1 MIRMFLILVTT
12 SAIAIAQCTDELLL
26 DGSEPLVEA
35 QLDTTGLWWAI
46 TAPYAGQQRLVING
60 YRNASYDRVG
70 RPVLS
75 AEGNHWAAWVQRAG
89 MWELLVDTVTIPVR
103 CAQPTALVF
112 APNAAVVAIG
122 CMEGSAEIIAH
133 RDKQYTAVR
142 RISGLL
148 LSPDGAHIAWTEKL
162 QQQQRLIVDGREV
175 ATADEFLLAG
185 FWSNQRPLY
194 AQRAGGQ
201 WRIMRDT
208 EHVAGPFESVRAIN
222 VNRTGTA
229 AVAHVQNLGWH
240 LVLLLGEDYNRP
252 LPSQQYD
259 SVWSVVLHPYMPQ
272 YGALASRQGTFFLLH
287 SGTEYGIGRF
297 PLERVSF
304 TPEGS
309 ELYGLGCDVD
319 CFLVLDGQRL
329 PLGQDLSPAQVIARR
344 PGSKTFSYGTPTN
357 LFVRRTDKATFTYS
371 RMCDAVLPPIYNRRR
386 GRYEA
391 LGIVQGRLY
400 LLSCL

>member
-1 MIRMFLILVTT
+1 MGA
-12 SAIAIAQCTDELLL
+12 SGGYD
-26 DGSEPLVEA
+26 DDPSPLC
-35 QLDTTGLWWAI
+35 
-46 TAPYAGQQRLVING
+46 
-60 YRNASYDRVG
+60 
-70 RPVLS
+70 
-75 AEGNHWAAWVQRAG
+75 AADSIG
-89 MWELLVDTVTIPVR
+89 
-103 CAQPTALVF
+103 F

-142 RISGLL
+142 RVSGLL

-162 QQQQRLIVDGREV
+162 QQQQRLVVDGREV

-208 EHVAGPFESVRAIN
+208 ELVAGPFERVRALN

-240 LVLLLGEDYNRP
+240 SVLLLSEDYERP

-259 SVWSVVLHPYMPQ
+259 SVWSVVLHPYLPQ
-272 YGALASRQGTFFLLH
+272 YGALASRQGNFFLLH

-304 TPEGS
+304 TPDGS

-344 PGSKTFSYGTPTN
+344 PGSKTFSYSTPTN

-371 RMCDAVLPPIYNRRR
+371 RMCDHVLPPIYNRRR